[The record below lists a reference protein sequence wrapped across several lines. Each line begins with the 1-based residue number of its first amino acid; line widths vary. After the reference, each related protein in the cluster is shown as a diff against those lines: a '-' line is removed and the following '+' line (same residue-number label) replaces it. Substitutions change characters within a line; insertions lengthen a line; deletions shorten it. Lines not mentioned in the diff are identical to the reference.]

1 MLKKI
6 KIGQMRVGMYVN
18 LPFAWYK
25 HSFFKNKF
33 TITSEAQITKIKEI
47 GLSEITIDTDRG
59 HDVSE
64 VPTTVCTQQKEP
76 EIQMVPDKLLEA
88 IHDRKLPAPEKAV
101 IIHEQA
107 TEMMQRLLNNPSA
120 SNIQAVKK
128 GVTEVVDLILQDDD
142 TAKHLLLI
150 TSHDFYTFTHSVT
163 VGVLGVSL
171 SKTLFKASDGHDL
184 HELGS
189 GFFLHDVGK
198 VEIDQAILNKP
209 GRLTDEEMQEIKRH
223 PALGFKILHSTG
235 QLTEECTSIVLQHH
249 ERYDGNGYPKGLRG
263 KDIHLYGRICIIA
276 DVYDALTSDRPYR
289 KKMALFDVLKLME
302 TEMIGHFDKE
312 LFEQFVMIFR

>member
-6 KIGQMRVGMYVN
+6 KIGQLRVGMYIR

-25 HSFFKNKF
+25 HSFIKNKF
-33 TITSEAQITKIKEI
+33 TIISETQIIKIRES
-47 GLSEITIDTDRG
+47 GLNEITIDTERG
-59 HDVSE
+59 LDVSE
-64 VPTTVCTQQKEP
+64 EPATVPRLQKAP

-88 IHDRKLPAPEKAV
+88 IHDRKLPASEKAV
-101 IIHEQA
+101 IIHDQA

-120 SNIQAVKK
+120 ANIQAVKK
-128 GVTEVVDLILQDDD
+128 GITEVVDLILQDDD

-171 SKTLFKASDGHDL
+171 SKTLFKTSDGHDL

-209 GRLTDEEMQEIKRH
+209 GRLTEEEMQEIRRH

-235 QLTEECTSIVLQHH
+235 QLTEECKSIVLQHH
-249 ERYDGNGYPKGLRG
+249 ERYDGNGYPK
-263 KDIHLYGRICIIA
+263 
-276 DVYDALTSDRPYR
+276 
-289 KKMALFDVLKLME
+289 
-302 TEMIGHFDKE
+302 
-312 LFEQFVMIFR
+312 

>member
-6 KIGQMRVGMYVN
+6 HIGQLRAGMYVC

-25 HSFFKNKF
+25 HSFIKNKF
-33 TITSEAQITKIKEI
+33 TITSEAQIKKIKEI
-47 GLSEITIDTDRG
+47 GLNEITIDTDRG
-59 HDVSE
+59 HDVSQE
-64 VPTTVCTQQKEP
+64 PPTVRSLKKKP

-88 IHDRKLPAPEKAV
+88 IHNRKLPATEKATIV
-101 IIHEQA
+101 HEQA
-107 TEMMQRLLNNPSA
+107 AEMMQRLLNNPSA
-120 SNIQAVKK
+120 TNIQAVKK
-128 GVTEVVDLILQDDD
+128 GISEVVDLILKDDD

-163 VGVLGVSL
+163 VGVLGISL
-171 SKTLFKASDGHDL
+171 TKILFKASDGHDM

-223 PALGFKILHSTG
+223 PALGFKILHRTG
-235 QLTEECTSIVLQHH
+235 QLTEECKLIVLQHH
-249 ERYDGNGYPKGLRG
+249 ERYEGMGYPKGLKG
-263 KDIHLYGRICIIA
+263 DDIHLYGRICIIA

-289 KKMALFDVLKLME
+289 KKMAPFVALKLME
-302 TEMIGHFDKE
+302 TEMLGHFDKE
-312 LFEQFVMIFR
+312 LFEKFVMIFR